1 MFYIFLITLIPKL
14 YFFLRAIITIII
26 IPFINNYILPLIVY
40 KKVLLILY
48 IIYSN
53 TSRDSSR
60 ELGIY

>member
-1 MFYIFLITLIPKL
+1 MFYIFLITLIPIL